1 MDKGEFLVMANQQTL
16 NISVAFNG
24 ACRCQCSISRSKAI
38 NQINSV
44 DFESLPRK
52 KDKIITC
59 LLYTSPSPRD

>member
-24 ACRCQCSISRSKAI
+24 ACRFKCSISRSKAI
-38 NQINSV
+38 NQIDSV

-52 KDKIITC
+52 KDKIITMQK
-59 LLYTSPSPRD
+59 TVEA